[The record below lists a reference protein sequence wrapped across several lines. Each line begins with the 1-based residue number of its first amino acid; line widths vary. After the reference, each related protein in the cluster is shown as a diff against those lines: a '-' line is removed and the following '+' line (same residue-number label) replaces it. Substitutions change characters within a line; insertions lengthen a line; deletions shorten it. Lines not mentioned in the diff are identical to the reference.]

1 MQSSPLIFFASN
13 LSKQEHRQE
22 REKKKFG
29 RSLNIV
35 IPRKREKQNV
45 IVHMDIK
52 EGDKGKINVCIVSK
66 GKSPPPLLPKENGFQ
81 DSVLNG
87 VAGGVL
93 FFF

>member
-1 MQSSPLIFFASN
+1 MADRPPVAPVVQGEADFIYAKFPSDFFAFN

-22 REKKKFG
+22 RKKKFG

-52 EGDKGKINVCIVSK
+52 EEEKGNINVCIV
-66 GKSPPPLLPKENGFQ
+66 F
-81 DSVLNG
+81 
-87 VAGGVL
+87 
-93 FFF
+93 